1 MMSYS
6 DTCLLQTN
14 TYSQC
19 FTGVLRLEKS
29 FQKAKHD
36 DAEVILV
43 RKTLP
48 GAKGD
53 DEVEAEEM
61 KLVPGESKPAYIF
74 YLSGINLRFD
84 STNMLSKRFLFTLC
98 FFPTIGFFSEMLILK
113 C

>member
-1 MMSYS
+1 MCNLPIY
-6 DTCLLQTN
+6 DELRCTCPLQTN
-14 TYSQC
+14 TYSKC

-84 STNMLSKRFLFTLC
+84 STCRVNVFFLLSV
-98 FFPTIGFFSEMLILK
+98 FSQQLASFLK